1 MTPSVSP
8 EAGPRG
14 VARFTTPVRL
24 AIIAVTVI
32 AAIALV
38 FFLLPRG
45 EDTPPVAGGSASAT
59 ASAEASPT
67 ATPTPTLEPAPTPTP
82 EPTPTPIAR
91 WTGLDWSDPVTPSFV
106 VHLNDL
112 VPWDDGYVAVGSVEV
127 DAARS
132 GPPSLP
138 RLTG

>member
-8 EAGPRG
+8 DAGPRG

-24 AIIAVTVI
+24 AIIVVTVI

-45 EDTPPVAGGSASAT
+45 EDTPPTAGWSASAT
-59 ASAEASPT
+59 ASAEASPS

-82 EPTPTPIAR
+82 ESP
-91 WTGLDWSDPVTPSFV
+91 
-106 VHLNDL
+106 
-112 VPWDDGYVAVGSVEV
+112 
-127 DAARS
+127 
-132 GPPSLP
+132 
-138 RLTG
+138 